1 MVLGTRDRSLLLD
14 SLRPPEGYHLR
25 RAVGTTFTL
34 DLMALLT
41 APLAFTFFDSHD
53 EEGVPIS
60 SPLVLLQAL
69 RRHAEKITLF
79 CQAGAISVPGSDQP
93 LLAHLEGSV
102 IEVQPQ
108 QGHGIFH
115 PKVWFLN
122 FESAENPAIYRVLC
136 LSRNLT
142 FDKAWDT
149 CLRLEGKVMPEETT
163 FERNRPFSEMLRA
176 LPEIAI
182 RPTKEELQA
191 DIDRMAEEILRVDF
205 QPPKHFEDFRVHYFG
220 LNDRFEWPFPTADR
234 SLAVSPFLIGS
245 TTMKLVEEH
254 GLQVLISRSDALDD
268 VARNPG
274 REALPETC
282 YMLFSGADL
291 DADEVNENEAPEEE
305 EEEAGLETDL
315 VGLHAK
321 LFLFE
326 QGNKAHLFT
335 GSNNATWSAFNRNVE
350 VLVELIGNRKKCG
363 IEAFLGPED
372 DPRHD
377 TIRSLLEQY
386 RIPEE
391 APPKPPEEELRRG
404 IGRLAREIAAVPFTA
419 RAEDVDENQWDLVL
433 SGSLP
438 EIPEGVTLKIWPVT
452 LPSVRA
458 ESVEAEDIGADTPI
472 AAFKQMSLAGL
483 TAFFA
488 FELHRQ
494 ENGHQAKTRFTVTA
508 ELVGA
513 PQDRKER
520 IMRSFLTD
528 HDRVLWLLML
538 ILRGGEGLVGGLSQT
553 GTTRSGGGGGG
564 GAGSWGGF
572 SRETLLESL
581 LRCLSNNP
589 DRLYEIESLVADL
602 RSSDEEGAL
611 LPEDLRKILDPV
623 LKAGEGLR
631 K

>member
-1 MVLGTRDRSLLLD
+1 
-14 SLRPPEGYHLR
+14 
-25 RAVGTTFTL
+25 
-34 DLMALLT
+34 
-41 APLAFTFFDSHD
+41 
-53 EEGVPIS
+53 
-60 SPLVLLQAL
+60 
-69 RRHAEKITLF
+69 
-79 CQAGAISVPGSDQP
+79 
-93 LLAHLEGSV
+93 
-102 IEVQPQ
+102 
-108 QGHGIFH
+108 
-115 PKVWFLN
+115 
-122 FESAENPAIYRVLC
+122 
-136 LSRNLT
+136 
-142 FDKAWDT
+142 
-149 CLRLEGKVMPEETT
+149 
-163 FERNRPFSEMLRA
+163 
-176 LPEIAI
+176 
-182 RPTKEELQA
+182 
-191 DIDRMAEEILRVDF
+191 
-205 QPPKHFEDFRVHYFG
+205 
-220 LNDRFEWPFPTADR
+220 
-234 SLAVSPFLIGS
+234 
-245 TTMKLVEEH
+245 
-254 GLQVLISRSDALDD
+254 
-268 VARNPG
+268 
-274 REALPETC
+274 
-282 YMLFSGADL
+282 
-291 DADEVNENEAPEEE
+291 
-305 EEEAGLETDL
+305 
-315 VGLHAK
+315 
-321 LFLFE
+321 
-326 QGNKAHLFT
+326 
-335 GSNNATWSAFNRNVE
+335 
-350 VLVELIGNRKKCG
+350 
-363 IEAFLGPED
+363 
-372 DPRHD
+372 
-377 TIRSLLEQY
+377 
-386 RIPEE
+386 
-391 APPKPPEEELRRG
+391 EEELRRG